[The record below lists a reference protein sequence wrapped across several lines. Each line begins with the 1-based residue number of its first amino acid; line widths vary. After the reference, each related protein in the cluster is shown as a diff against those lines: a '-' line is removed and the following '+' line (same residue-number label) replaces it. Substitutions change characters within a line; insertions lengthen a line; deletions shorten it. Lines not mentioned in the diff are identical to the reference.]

1 MRKLFENEESL
12 LIVTEAGYHKPLP
25 LIKLSDREELSL
37 ALQHYYTMIRGK
49 LELDKFVEGLNTY
62 DILSMIRKYPKL
74 MQPLLVCKGVKITK
88 GMQQYVYIGNVQIKL
103 VIKGYFL
110 YNMQSI

>member
-1 MRKLFENEESL
+1 M

-25 LIKLSDREELSL
+25 LIKLSDHEKLSL
-37 ALQHYYTMIRGK
+37 ALGHYYTVIKGK
-49 LELDKFVEGLNTY
+49 LELDQFVEGLNTY

-74 MQPLLVCKGVKITK
+74 MKPLLICKGVQVTK

-103 VIKGYFL
+103 VIAGYFL
-110 YNMQSI
+110 YNVQSI